1 MVVLRKVSL
10 YYFSISPPETRTTFA
25 ITKALLSGIIYNIVI
40 IKVIIM
46 QTKLIPIG
54 NSFGIRLPK
63 SIIKQFNFDKNNLEI
78 VVKEDGILITPVAAL
93 ADGIE

>member
-1 MVVLRKVSL
+1 
-10 YYFSISPPETRTTFA
+10 
-25 ITKALLSGIIYNIVI
+25 
-40 IKVIIM
+40 M

-63 SIIKQFNFDKNNLEI
+63 SIIKRFNFDKNNLEI
-78 VVKEDGILITPVAAL
+78 VVKEDGILITPVSDVPALKDWDKLFLEAKKSGFNSKHNAAEFSDWDTTL

>member
-1 MVVLRKVSL
+1 VQ
-10 YYFSISPPETRTTFA
+10 I
-25 ITKALLSGIIYNIVI
+25 
-40 IKVIIM
+40 
-46 QTKLIPIG
+46 KLIPIG

-78 VVKEDGILITPVAAL
+78 VIKENGILITAISDVPPLQDWDKLFLEAKKNGFDSKNDEAEFSDWDTTL

>member
-1 MVVLRKVSL
+1 
-10 YYFSISPPETRTTFA
+10 
-25 ITKALLSGIIYNIVI
+25 
-40 IKVIIM
+40 M
-46 QTKLIPIG
+46 QIKLIPIG

-78 VVKEDGILITPVAAL
+78 VIKENGILITAISDVPPLQDWDKLFLEAKKNGFDSKNDEAEFSDWDTTL